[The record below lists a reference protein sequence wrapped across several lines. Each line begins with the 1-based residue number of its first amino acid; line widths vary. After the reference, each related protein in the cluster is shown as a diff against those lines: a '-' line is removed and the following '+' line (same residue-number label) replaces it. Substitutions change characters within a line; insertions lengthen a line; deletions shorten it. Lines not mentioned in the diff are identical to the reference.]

1 MIFDVTIITVLGH
14 HEPWSYKT
22 VNLIHEYCV
31 AAPRTSC
38 SPISLPFL
46 GPPYSLRHNHIEI
59 KPVKNPTMALRVH
72 VKEESPS
79 VTLNQKL
86 EIIKLGEKS
95 TSKAERGQ
103 KARHLAPVSQVVREK
118 GKFLKEMKSATSV
131 STLVVRKE
139 NSLIADV
146 ERVWVIWIEDQTS
159 HNIALNQSL
168 IQNETLTGLQ
178 FYEGWEKWGS
188 CRREVWS

>member
-1 MIFDVTIITVLGH
+1 
-14 HEPWSYKT
+14 
-22 VNLIHEYCV
+22 
-31 AAPRTSC
+31 
-38 SPISLPFL
+38 
-46 GPPYSLRHNHIEI
+46 
-59 KPVKNPTMALRVH
+59 MALRVH

-146 ERVWVIWIEDQTS
+146 ERV
-159 HNIALNQSL
+159 
-168 IQNETLTGLQ
+168 
-178 FYEGWEKWGS
+178 
-188 CRREVWS
+188 